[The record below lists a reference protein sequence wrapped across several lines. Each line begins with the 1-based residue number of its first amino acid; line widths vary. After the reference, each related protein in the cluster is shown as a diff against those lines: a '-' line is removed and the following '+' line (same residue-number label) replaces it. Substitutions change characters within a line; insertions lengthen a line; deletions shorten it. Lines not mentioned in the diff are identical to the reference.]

1 VLALFFSYNIHILIH
16 ILNIGKVA
24 TCSFGSHVFAVIWSI
39 ALPLSPLHE
48 RPFTYVY
55 CSSLQK
61 VTAACERACAG
72 IFVPPNPRFLCAH
85 SSRRPSSE
93 ACGGGGVFHRSHTN
107 LLVLVL
113 ACLAPAGVPVP
124 CPCGCGG
131 RTLSDLGKAR
141 GHRGPAEAGVPPRFS
156 PIGRC
161 PARCRG
167 STRLMT
173 AASLIGWSLRN
184 AVARCAY
191 CLPLETGE

>member
-1 VLALFFSYNIHILIH
+1 ME
-16 ILNIGKVA
+16 
-24 TCSFGSHVFAVIWSI
+24 CSFLFICSYFTSHFKTGDVFFWQPRVCGDMVDCPA
-39 ALPLSPLHE
+39 LSPLHE

-61 VTAACERACAG
+61 G
-72 IFVPPNPRFLCAH
+72 FVKLQLVSARVRGYLYPPNPRFLCAH

-124 CPCGCGG
+124 RPCGCGG

>member
-1 VLALFFSYNIHILIH
+1 M
-16 ILNIGKVA
+16 A

-167 STRLMT
+167 STRLT
-173 AASLIGWSLRN
+173 AASDRLVPTQMLWR
-184 AVARCAY
+184 AVLTACYWRLEGGEASPSRAGEARRA
-191 CLPLETGE
+191 